1 MAIRN
6 LIVDA
11 IADDAITGEKIS
23 GFSTATTGFILA
35 KTSSG
40 ASWQAAADPNP
51 TMGGD
56 LSGLASN
63 AQIVANAITANE
75 ISAGAVGTTE
85 IATNAVT
92 ANEIVAGAV
101 GSSEIADDAV
111 TSNKIPTGAITTAK
125 IASTI
130 NLSSKTITFPANS
143 IGVTE
148 LNVSAGTAGQA
159 LTIDGGGALGFVDV
173 TSDPTMGGDLSGLAS
188 NAQITA
194 GAVGTTQLA
203 NNSVTSDKIGVD
215 VIVAEDIAANAIT
228 VAELQDGAVTTAKI
242 AADAVTANEIAT
254 GAITFGKIHNS
265 VSMGGPSQGTGSI
278 IRTNSNA
285 INEDLTLASDTN
297 GVTMGPVTVTVG
309 NTVTVNGQWK
319 VI

>member
-56 LSGLASN
+56 LTGTASN
-63 AQIVANAITANE
+63 AQIAPGVIGTA
-75 ISAGAVGTTE
+75 E
-85 IATNAVT
+85 IASDAVT
-92 ANEIVAGAV
+92 ANKIVANAV
-101 GSSEIADDAV
+101 GVS
-111 TSNKIPTGAITTAK
+111 
-125 IASTI
+125 
-130 NLSSKTITFPANS
+130 
-143 IGVTE
+143 E
-148 LNVSAGTAGQA
+148 LNVTAGTAGQA
-159 LTIDGGGALGFVDV
+159 LTIDGGGALGFTDV

-254 GAITFGKIHNS
+254 GAITSGKIHNS
-265 VSMGGPSQGTGSI
+265 VSMGGPSQGIGSI
-278 IRTNSNA
+278 IRTNSNS
-285 INEDLTLASDTN
+285 ISEDITLASDTN
-297 GVTMGPVTVTVG
+297 GVTMGPVTVSLN

>member
-56 LSGLASN
+56 LTGLASN
-63 AQIVANAITANE
+63 AQIAANA
-75 ISAGAVGTTE
+75 VG
-85 IATNAVT
+85 
-92 ANEIVAGAV
+92 VA
-101 GSSEIADDAV
+101 
-111 TSNKIPTGAITTAK
+111 
-125 IASTI
+125 
-130 NLSSKTITFPANS
+130 
-143 IGVTE
+143 E
-148 LNVSAGTAGQA
+148 LNVTAGTAGQA
-159 LTIDGGGALGFVDV
+159 LTIDGAGALGFADV

-254 GAITFGKIHNS
+254 GAITSGKIHNS
-265 VSMGGPSQGTGSI
+265 VSMGGPSQGIGSI
-278 IRTNSNA
+278 IRTNSNS
-285 INEDLTLASDTN
+285 ISEDITLASDTN
-297 GVTMGPVTVTVG
+297 GVTMGPVTVAVG

>member
-75 ISAGAVGTTE
+75 ISAGAVGSSEIATGAVGTTE

-159 LTIDGGGALGFVDV
+159 LTIDGAGALGFVDV
-173 TSDPTMGGDLSGLAS
+173 TSDPTMGGDLTGLAS
-188 NAQITA
+188 NAQI
-194 GAVGTTQLA
+194 
-203 NNSVTSDKIGVD
+203 
-215 VIVAEDIAANAIT
+215 AANAIGPT
-228 VAELQDGAVTTAKI
+228 
-242 AADAVTANEIAT
+242 EIADQ
-254 GAITFGKIHNS
+254 AITETKIHSS
-265 VSMGGPSQGTGSI
+265 VNLGGPSVGTNSL
-278 IRTNSNA
+278 IRTNSQDV
-285 INEDLTLASDTN
+285 NEDVTISATTN
-297 GVTMGPVTVTVG
+297 GLSAGPVEVLSGWTVTVDG
-309 NTVTVNGQWK
+309 NWTV
-319 VI
+319 I

>member
-75 ISAGAVGTTE
+75 ISAGAVGSSE
-85 IATNAVT
+85 IAT
-92 ANEIVAGAV
+92 GAV
-101 GSSEIADDAV
+101 GTTEIADDAV

-130 NLSSKTITFPANS
+130 NLSSKTITLPANS

-159 LTIDGGGALGFVDV
+159 LTIDGGGALGFTDV

-254 GAITFGKIHNS
+254 GAITSAKIHNS